1 MTQPPTKALDLGV
14 RTFAV
19 TEGAARRREKRLERK
34 HVHRRRQRIAK
45 LKQFSQQHG
54 LLPKD
59 SSQLASLMRKTPYLL
74 RAQSTQ
80 DDLYRQTLP
89 PQNIHQIVS
98 VPYIG
103 AQE

>member
-1 MTQPPTKALDLGV
+1 M

-34 HVHRRRQRIAK
+34 HIRRRRQRIAK

-59 SSQLASLMRKTPYLL
+59 SSQLASLMRKPPYLL

-80 DDLYRQTLP
+80 DRFRQMDLTP
-89 PQNIHQIVS
+89 TKHTSNILRS
-98 VPYIG
+98 
-103 AQE
+103 